1 MRWVSVLVMVGAGVV
16 GPGAA
21 WATHEVDHRF
31 VVSGSVRTADGAPR
45 PDLKVVVAHPRSQL
59 SETVFTDR
67 SGEYSALLHL
77 HDQDAGD
84 PVTVTAG
91 DEVKTIKAA
100 YAPGDHHTPRTAR
113 VDFGPSAAGEP
124 SDRSMAWWYGIGG
137 GVVLAVGFLYWRYRA
152 KPASRRRRGA
162 RRQSQKTPRR

>member
-1 MRWVSVLVMVGAGVV
+1 MAGAGVV

-45 PDLKVVVAHPRSQL
+45 PDLKVVVAHPRSRL

-77 HDQDAGD
+77 HDQGAGD
-84 PVTVTAG
+84 PVTGAG
-91 DEVKTIKAA
+91 GDGGKTTKAPPP
-100 YAPGDHHTPRTAR
+100 PGHQQPPRTGR
-113 VDFGPSAAGEP
+113 VGFGPSAAGER
-124 SDRSMAWWYGIGG
+124 SDHSMAWW
-137 GVVLAVGFLYWRYRA
+137 
-152 KPASRRRRGA
+152 
-162 RRQSQKTPRR
+162 